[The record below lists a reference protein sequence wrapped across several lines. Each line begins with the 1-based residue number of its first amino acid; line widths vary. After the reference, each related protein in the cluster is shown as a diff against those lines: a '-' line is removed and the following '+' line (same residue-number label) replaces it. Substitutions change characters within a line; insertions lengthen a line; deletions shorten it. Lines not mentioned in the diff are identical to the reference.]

1 MTKKEKA
8 EMKENVVATNATL
21 ASLGFWLDQ
30 IPESEEKD
38 CLVEAFHDFCAAYRR
53 IKDKGLL

>member
-1 MTKKEKA
+1 MTKKETA
-8 EMKENVVATNATL
+8 EMKENVIATNATL

-38 CLVEAFHDFCAAYRR
+38 CLVEAFHDFCAAYR
-53 IKDKGLL
+53 KTKEKGLV